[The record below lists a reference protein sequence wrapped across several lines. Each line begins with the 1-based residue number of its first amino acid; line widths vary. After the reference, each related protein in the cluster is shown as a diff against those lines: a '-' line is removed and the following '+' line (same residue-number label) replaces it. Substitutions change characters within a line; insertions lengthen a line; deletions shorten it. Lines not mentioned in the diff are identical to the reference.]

1 MIDLKEVAAKKFR
14 DVLAL
19 LMFEFVAVGGLFGV
33 FASTYLPVILYFN
46 SIIFVLVLI
55 TISTKLYMRVDAID
69 RKDFQLR
76 QVGSKLEVLFR
87 VKWLNLTK
95 F

>member
-19 LMFEFVAVGGLFGV
+19 LIFEFVAVCGLFWV
-33 FASTYLPVILYFN
+33 YASAYLPLVVYFN
-46 SIIFVLVLI
+46 SIIFLLAVV

-76 QVGSKLEVLFR
+76 QVGSNLEVLFR